1 MADILIADD
10 DNVIRSII
18 AEFLLSQG
26 HRVDEVTNGKD
37 AVSLLEQ
44 REYELVI
51 TDNIMPGVDGLQVLF
66 HAKKTLPS
74 TKVIMLCGEER
85 VYAEEYLK
93 MARSRAD
100 LVLEKPIVVIDFL
113 DMVDDILREAA

>member
-18 AEFLLSQG
+18 SEFLLSQG

-37 AVSLLEQ
+37 AVNLLAA
-44 REYELVI
+44 RKYELVI
-51 TDNIMPGVDGLQVLF
+51 TDNIMPGEDGLQVLF
-66 HAKKTLPS
+66 KAKKSFPS
-74 TKVIMLCGEER
+74 TKVILLCGEER

-93 MARSRAD
+93 MAQSRAD

-113 DMVDDILREAA
+113 ELVDNMLREAA

>member
-18 AEFLLSQG
+18 SEFLLSQG

-37 AVSLLEQ
+37 AVNLLDE

-51 TDNIMPGVDGLQVLF
+51 TDNIMPGEDGLQVLF
-66 HAKKTLPS
+66 KAKKRFPS
-74 TKVIMLCGEER
+74 TKVIVLCGEEK
-85 VYAEEYLK
+85 VYGQEYLQ
-93 MARSRAD
+93 MARSKAD
-100 LVLEKPIVVIDFL
+100 CVLEKPLVVIDFL
-113 DMVDDILREAA
+113 DLVDDILREAA